1 MLNVVSAEA
10 FKSRFGRP
18 FLTRWGEYQFLLL
31 QILGW
36 TTLTV
41 ISFLSLTLW
50 YKQDELQL
58 NYTLHTLVQSMLGV
72 LVSWPL
78 RGLFSGLWDKKAVK
92 RLFGISF
99 GIILASALWTV
110 SRIVSFMAMT
120 GEREI
125 WLDFGGWIWGS
136 IIIFIGWASL
146 YHGIKYYQL
155 WLLERKE
162 LGELVAKNREIQL
175 QRSRAE
181 LVARN
186 AQLKMLRYQLNP
198 HFLFNTLNA
207 ISALT
212 TMNDTHRANSMIV
225 QLSNFLRYSLDN
237 DPEQLVALEEEIR
250 AVDLYLRIEKTRF
263 SERLRIEMDIDPASR
278 SVYVPSLILQPLVEN
293 SVKYAIAPQEKGG
306 KISIVT
312 RLEESY
318 CALQMSDSGT
328 GGSEL
333 EAGRLFSESSDSRLG
348 VGLRNTIDRLENFY
362 GKNYVF
368 KVTSSDSGG
377 LSIFMRIPL
386 TSSVNSPHALA
397 SMPSEALE
405 RF

>member
-1 MLNVVSAEA
+1 MLDVISAEA
-10 FKSRFGRP
+10 FKSRFGWPLLKR
-18 FLTRWGEYQFLLL
+18 RADYQFLLL

-50 YKQDELQL
+50 YKQDQLQM

-78 RGLFSGLWDKKAVK
+78 RGLFKGLWDEKAVK
-92 RLFGISF
+92 RLFGISL

-110 SRIVSFMAMT
+110 SRIISFMAMT
-120 GEREI
+120 EEREV

-136 IIIFIGWASL
+136 IIIFIGWTSL

-155 WLLERKE
+155 WLAEREE

-175 QRSRAE
+175 HRSRAE

-207 ISALT
+207 VSALI
-212 TMNDTHRANSMIV
+212 TMNDANRANSMIV

-237 DPEQLVALEEEIR
+237 DPEQLVALEDEIR
-250 AVDLYLRIEKTRF
+250 AVDLYLNIEKTRF
-263 SERLRIEMDIDPASR
+263 GERLRIEMDVDPASR
-278 SVYVPSLILQPLVEN
+278 SVYVPSLILQPLIEN

-306 KISIVT
+306 KVSNVT

-318 CALQMSDSGT
+318 CAIQVNDSGN
-328 GGSEL
+328 GGAEL
-333 EAGRLFSESSDSRLG
+333 EAGRLFSENSESRLG

-362 GKNYVF
+362 GRDYVF

-377 LSIFMRIPL
+377 LSIILRIPL
-386 TSSVNSPHALA
+386 TSDVNAPQAVA
-397 SMPSEALE
+397 SITSDTLE
-405 RF
+405 RC